1 MRLNVE
7 QRRKNTIFMKET
19 IDSRVF
25 FKKIYFMFLK
35 VHNITDINAGGIGG
49 DVIASY
55 QEL

>member
-1 MRLNVE
+1 
-7 QRRKNTIFMKET
+7 MKET

-25 FKKIYFMFLK
+25 LKKIYFMFLK